1 MAPDCRWAV
10 QVNDEL
16 RMGKGKIGRCCV
28 RSKEWP
34 FSPALQ
40 CIAWTFSMH
49 VLLCS
54 SRASKA
60 PQRANHPVF
69 AGAQCAH
76 AAVGL
81 VEKLMHSR
89 DAARVVLRQWE
100 TSGQAK
106 VCLRAQDTQQ
116 LVSRSSASGS

>member
-1 MAPDCRWAV
+1 MPCEKPSVAFHPSLLQSVSKLSMRG
-10 QVNDEL
+10 L
-16 RMGKGKIGRCCV
+16 RSIS
-28 RSKEWP
+28 RS
-34 FSPALQ
+34 LQ
-40 CIAWTFSMH
+40 
-49 VLLCS
+49 
-54 SRASKA
+54 A
-60 PQRANHPVF
+60 PQRANHRVA

-81 VEKLMHSR
+81 VEKLSHSR

-116 LVSRSSASGS
+116 LVSRSSVHM